1 MSFPLLAA
9 GAPAAGPAGAP
20 AGGTQG
26 FLLQMAPMLLI
37 FAVFYF
43 VLIRPQ
49 QQRQKELARM
59 VGDLKKGDEVVTS
72 GGIVGTVWAVKDDRV
87 VLQVQET
94 KLDFIK
100 SSIVTVNKPGA

>member
-1 MSFPLLAA
+1 MNFPMALAA
-9 GAPAAGPAGAP
+9 AAPAAAP

-49 QQRQKELARM
+49 QQRQKSLAQM
-59 VGDLKKGDEVVTS
+59 VNDLKKGDEVVTS
-72 GGIVGTVWAVKDDRV
+72 GGLVGTIWAVKDDRV
-87 VLQVQET
+87 VVQVQDT
-94 KLDFIK
+94 RLDFVK
-100 SSIVTVNKPGA
+100 SSIVSVNKPGA